1 MARQSEATAAQP
13 STTRRLGFSVP
24 PTGSSPP
31 VCLEMAQGSWANV
44 TDGRTCGKNQNK
56 SAPTCGSR
64 NVAVSALASR
74 PNPAQSQPIPLREPP
89 AWQRFGF
96 RAPAHGRV
104 LAKVLQIAAARKPKT
119 PENNPLQPKRGEVRI
134 SAVKRRDSWTAGN
147 RWPIIPKRMI
157 DRPV

>member
-1 MARQSEATAAQP
+1 MGWDRRHLPAR
-13 STTRRLGFSVP
+13 
-24 PTGSSPP
+24 
-31 VCLEMAQGSWANV
+31 
-44 TDGRTCGKNQNK
+44 
-56 SAPTCGSR
+56 
-64 NVAVSALASR
+64 
-74 PNPAQSQPIPLREPP
+74 AQSPLAAAREHRLLGEPP

-119 PENNPLQPKRGEVRI
+119 PENNPLQPKLGEVRI